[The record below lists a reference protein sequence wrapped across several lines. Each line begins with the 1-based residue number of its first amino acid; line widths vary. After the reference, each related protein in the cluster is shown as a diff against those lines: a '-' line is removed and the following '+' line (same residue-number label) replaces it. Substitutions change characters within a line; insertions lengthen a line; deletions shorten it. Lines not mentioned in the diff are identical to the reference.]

1 MSMVSLKH
9 KLETQESRKAMEL
22 KDQRALIERDCL
34 NEMKAKEFNMKQ
46 TFERELAHLWYENDK
61 IKQEF
66 ETKADLVSK
75 LSTIV

>member
-1 MSMVSLKH
+1 
-9 KLETQESRKAMEL
+9 
-22 KDQRALIERDCL
+22 
-34 NEMKAKEFNMKQ
+34 MKAKEFNMKQ